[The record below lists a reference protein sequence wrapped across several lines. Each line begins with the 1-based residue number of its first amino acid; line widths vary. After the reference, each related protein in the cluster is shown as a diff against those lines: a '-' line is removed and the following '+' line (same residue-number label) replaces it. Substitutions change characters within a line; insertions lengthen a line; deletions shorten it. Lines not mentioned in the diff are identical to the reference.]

1 MIISKETGG
10 SNAWYVY
17 HVANGNTHGLRLS
30 TSDGKEDDNTLWN
43 DTTPTSSVYSVGSN
57 TGTND
62 TTAMVS
68 YVFTP
73 KQGFS
78 KMGSYTGNG
87 NADGVFVY
95 TGFRP
100 AFVMCKLASS
110 DGQDWFIL
118 DNKRENAFNPI
129 TYRIQPSTT
138 TADGNGQNHDL
149 LSNGFKHR
157 LSSIFANGSGSTYIY
172 IAFAEAPFVNS
183 NGVPCNAR

>member
-1 MIISKETGG
+1 
-10 SNAWYVY
+10 
-17 HVANGNTHGLRLS
+17 
-30 TSDGKEDDNTLWN
+30 
-43 DTTPTSSVYSVGSN
+43 
-57 TGTND
+57 
-62 TTAMVS
+62 
-68 YVFTP
+68 
-73 KQGFS
+73 
-78 KMGSYTGNG
+78 
-87 NADGVFVY
+87 
-95 TGFRP
+95 
-100 AFVMCKLASS
+100 MCKLASS